1 MEKNVAQE
9 GERRRR
15 SSTLRALDSTLRH
28 AYEIGDVIA
37 GGWSFSRREMWDKM
51 SDYEWRRARGML
63 IHVGILDKYGEPVIC
78 DPIEIGELLV
88 AEYKAQSTAITNG
101 RTPPYLVRKDYNKKR
116 RSIS

>member
-15 SSTLRALDSTLRH
+15 SSVLRALDSTLRH

-78 DPIEIGELLV
+78 DPVEIGELLL
-88 AEYKAQSTAITNG
+88 AEYNDQSDAIKNG